1 MKRLRVLQVV
11 LVVVG
16 LVYTSL
22 GYFLFQLLRHSGW
35 MAGHNDCLPMFV
47 VLIAS
52 LGPCLLVAVK
62 EPGRHRS
69 LIAYAAW
76 SSLAHAATM
85 TIMSAEAMGQ
95 GMHRKDSPQ
104 DIVMFG
110 VIGVV
115 LLVLLPAREREPAPT
130 SEPRFAER

>member
-1 MKRLRVLQVV
+1 M
-11 LVVVG
+11 
-16 LVYTSL
+16 
-22 GYFLFQLLRHSGW
+22 
-35 MAGHNDCLPMFV
+35 
-47 VLIAS
+47 LIAS

-85 TIMSAEAMGQ
+85 TIMSAQAAGH

-104 DIVMFG
+104 DIVMFV

-115 LLVLLPAREREPAPT
+115 LLVTLPAKEQSPAAMSEARLTER
-130 SEPRFAER
+130 